1 MSEIYYNEPFL
12 PWVESEND
20 RRFKRIVTISII
32 VFGLLGIVIGLLPV
46 PEPEQKSLQEVAP
59 RLAKLI
65 LEKKAPPPPPPKPK
79 VKKKKAAEKPKP
91 KKKVAKKPKPKA
103 KPKAEAAR
111 KKAERTGLVAL
122 SDELDDLRES
132 FDMSALADNNLQ
144 KHTGKTPIVSQSRVI
159 SARTAARGSGGIN
172 TRALSRATGG
182 SELASRKTT
191 AVRSNLPHGRDD
203 AKVAHSKGSRGPVRN
218 RNEIELVF
226 QKHKGAIN
234 RIYQRALRKD
244 PTLQGK
250 LVLELTI
257 APSGTVTRV
266 RILSSELN
274 DAELE
279 KRILAKVKRFRFK
292 ARKVETV
299 TVRYPIDFLPS

>member
-1 MSEIYYNEPFL
+1 MSETYYNEPFL

-20 RRFKRIVTISII
+20 RRFKRIVTVSIL
-32 VFGLLGIVIGLLPV
+32 VFGMLGVVIGLLPV

-65 LEKKAPPPPPPKPK
+65 LEKKPPPPPPKPK
-79 VKKKKAAEKPKP
+79 VEKKKADKPKP

-103 KPKAEAAR
+103 RTEAAR

-122 SDELDDLRES
+122 SDELADLRES
-132 FDMSALADNNLQ
+132 FDMATLADNNLQ
-144 KHTGKTPIVSQSRVI
+144 KATDRTPLVTQSRVI
-159 SARTAARGSGGIN
+159 SAKTAARGSGGIN

-182 SELASRKTT
+182 AELASRKTT
-191 AVRSNLPHGRDD
+191 TVESSLPQGRSGAQASRG
-203 AKVAHSKGSRGPVRN
+203 GSRRGPVRDQ
-218 RNEIELVF
+218 NEIELVF

-234 RIYQRALRKD
+234 RIYQRALRRD

-257 APSGTVTRV
+257 APDGTVTRV

-274 DAELE
+274 DPGLE

>member
-1 MSEIYYNEPFL
+1 MSETYYNEPFL

-20 RRFKRIVTISII
+20 RRFKRIVTVSIL
-32 VFGLLGIVIGLLPV
+32 VFGMLGVVIGLLPV

-65 LEKKAPPPPPPKPK
+65 LEKQQPPPPPPKPK
-79 VKKKKAAEKPKP
+79 VEKKKADKPKP

-103 KPKAEAAR
+103 RTEAAR
-111 KKAERTGLVAL
+111 KKAERAGLVAL
-122 SDELDDLRES
+122 SDELADLRES
-132 FDMSALADNNLQ
+132 FDMATLADNNLQ
-144 KHTGKTPIVSQSRVI
+144 KATDRTPLVTQSRVI
-159 SARTAARGSGGIN
+159 SAKTAARGSGGIN

-182 SELASRKTT
+182 AELASRKTT
-191 AVRSNLPHGRDD
+191 TVESSLPQGRSGAQASRG
-203 AKVAHSKGSRGPVRN
+203 GSRRGPVRDQ
-218 RNEIELVF
+218 NEIELVF

-234 RIYQRALRKD
+234 RIYQRALRRD

-257 APSGTVTRV
+257 APDGTVTRV

-274 DAELE
+274 DPGLE

>member
-1 MSEIYYNEPFL
+1 MSETYYNEPFL

-20 RRFKRIVTISII
+20 RRFKRIVTVSIL
-32 VFGLLGIVIGLLPV
+32 VFGMLGVVIGLLPV

-65 LEKKAPPPPPPKPK
+65 LEKKPPPPPPKPK
-79 VKKKKAAEKPKP
+79 VEKKKADKPKP

-103 KPKAEAAR
+103 KTEAAR
-111 KKAERTGLVAL
+111 KKAERAGLVAL
-122 SDELDDLRES
+122 SDELADLRES
-132 FDMSALADNNLQ
+132 FDMATLADNNLQ
-144 KHTGKTPIVSQSRVI
+144 KATDRTPLVTQSRVI
-159 SARTAARGSGGIN
+159 SAKTAARGSGGIN

-182 SELASRKTT
+182 AELASRKTT
-191 AVRSNLPHGRDD
+191 TVESSLPQGRSGAQASRG
-203 AKVAHSKGSRGPVRN
+203 GSRRGPVRDQ
-218 RNEIELVF
+218 NEIELVF

-234 RIYQRALRKD
+234 RIYQRALRRD

-257 APSGTVTRV
+257 APDGTVTRV

-274 DAELE
+274 DPGLE